1 MDKLEEEKRKI
12 FEEVFKEAN
21 MMTEEENLREN
32 IQLQEM
38 AVYRKNESG
47 LPANLYLDDAGAWKK
62 SGHWK
67 RIKFQSD
74 KEDHPNTR
82 NMIPMSISD
91 DPQVL
96 VNSSNIELSRSEIG
110 EIKSFIVNNLDLLLN
125 LESLGMKY
133 FYANVKL

>member
-1 MDKLEEEKRKI
+1 MDKSEERNKI

-21 MMTEEENLREN
+21 MMTKEENLREN

-47 LPANLYLDDAGAWKK
+47 LPANLYLDDAGTWKN

-67 RIKFQSD
+67 RIKFQAD
-74 KEDHPNTR
+74 KGDHPNTR
-82 NMIPMSISD
+82 SMVPMSISNNPEIMSKNPD
-91 DPQVL
+91 IKL
-96 VNSSNIELSRSEIG
+96 SNG
-110 EIKSFIVNNLDLLLN
+110 EIDEIKTFVVNNLDLLLN
-125 LESLGMKY
+125 LENLGMKH

>member
-1 MDKLEEEKRKI
+1 MDKSEERNKI

-21 MMTEEENLREN
+21 MMTKEENLREN

-47 LPANLYLDDAGAWKK
+47 LPANLYLDDAGTWKN

-67 RIKFQSD
+67 RIKFQAD
-74 KEDHPNTR
+74 KGDHPNTR
-82 NMIPMSISD
+82 SMVPMSISNNPEIMSKNPD
-91 DPQVL
+91 IKL
-96 VNSSNIELSRSEIG
+96 SNG
-110 EIKSFIVNNLDLLLN
+110 EIDKIKTFVVNNLDLLLN
-125 LESLGMKY
+125 LENLGMKH